1 MALVEISGIVG
12 YSEELLPNHRALLV
26 DLLALD
32 YRLRKRLEKF
42 YSADGW
48 EKILGGWEKTRID
61 IEQKYNLTC
70 RFFYALKDKRVI
82 GFNNSLESIIKIFK
96 EYGIKNDEI
105 FVMGLTYEKHN
116 ELVTQMI

>member
-1 MALVEISGIVG
+1 MAWIEISGIVG

-26 DLLALD
+26 DLFALD
-32 YRLRKRLEKF
+32 YKLRKRLEKF
-42 YSADGW
+42 YSIDGW
-48 EKILGGWEKTRID
+48 KKILKNWEKTRSD

-70 RFFYALKDKRVI
+70 RFFYAMNDKRVI

-105 FVMGLTYEKHN
+105 FVMGLTYKKYN
-116 ELVTQMI
+116 ELVTQTI